1 MSGKLFSPRGGK
13 QTALSTFSVGQR
25 DVERQQSVADPR
37 LDDHDPLNLTV
48 SKTKSFSVRVKTPTQ
63 ALMFIRFLLAKV
75 VYRRSL
81 TSLSVPEQVL
91 LSESWEILRKVKD
104 ITFWKKYREIVASL
118 SYIES
123 SRAISLNPKIDHSQ
137 WWNMLETSKRLPSR
151 CAYFG
156 WWKTFK
162 IKNWF
167 RFQNRE
173 LETKSSPKRFIGVG
187 YRDQGNARDVA
198 FDGSPSW
205 QEVAGA
211 QAFPFREKTAPL
223 GAIPFIP

>member
-1 MSGKLFSPRGGK
+1 MSYNSTERGNCG
-13 QTALSTFSVGQR
+13 SVPSSAGQR
-25 DVERQQSVADPR
+25 DVEKQQSVADPR
-37 LDDHDPLNLTV
+37 LDDHDPINLTV

-75 VYRRSL
+75 VNRRDL
-81 TSLSVPEQVL
+81 KVLSVAEQVL
-91 LSESWEILRKVKD
+91 LNESWEILRRQRS
-104 ITFWKKYREIVASL
+104 ISFWKNKMEIISNFQ
-118 SYIES
+118 YIQNQV
-123 SRAISLNPKIDHSQ
+123 RGTTLNPQWDHHN
-137 WWNMLETSKRLPSR
+137 WWNSLAQMKGFPSM

-167 RFQNRE
+167 RFKNRE
-173 LETKSSPKRFIGVG
+173 LETKSPPKRFIGVG

-211 QAFPFREKTAPL
+211 QFLSFERNEPL
-223 GAIPFIP
+223 GSIPYIP